1 MRHIK
6 LSLVGVI
13 LLTIA
18 LWGCAPQEA
27 QLDPTNQQQSI
38 DAAVQERL
46 NATASAEANRNATAA
61 ANADAAAFEATV
73 NARVQES
80 VKETEAAVWAER
92 GLVTRNAD
100 WTPVSQTLGTIDMVQ
115 VPPGCFMMGSETG
128 ASEMPVHEQCFDALF
143 WIGQTE
149 VTNAQYAEFISADGY
164 NEQRYWTDAGW
175 AWKVEDN
182 VTAPENYDGFTDGN
196 QPRVGVSWYEAVA
209 YTHWLT
215 EQLRASGAIGQDE
228 EIRLPT
234 ESEWEYAARGPNSLT
249 YPWGNDFDG
258 TRLNF
263 CDTNC
268 TIDWR
273 DTSVDDGYGDVT
285 APVGSYPL
293 GASWVGALDMSG
305 NVWEWGLSG
314 YAEYPYVGTDG
325 RNDISG
331 DTGRVLRGGSWN
343 LGPNRAR
350 AAYRLNNSPD
360 GRYDDSGFRL
370 LRAGG

>member
-18 LWGCAPQEA
+18 LWGGTVAVA
-27 QLDPTNQQQSI
+27 QGEQLTP
-38 DAAVQERL
+38 
-46 NATASAEANRNATAA
+46 
-61 ANADAAAFEATV
+61 
-73 NARVQES
+73 
-80 VKETEAAVWAER
+80 
-92 GLVTRNAD
+92 VTRNDD
-100 WTPVSQTLGTIDMVQ
+100 WTPVIQMFGTINMVQ
-115 VPPGCFMMGSETG
+115 VPPGCFMMGSEKT
-128 ASEMPVHEQCFDALF
+128 SNNDEKPVNEQCFDAPF
-143 WIGQTE
+143 WIGDTE
-149 VTNAQYAEFISADGY
+149 VTNAQYAEFVSAGGY

-175 AWKVEDN
+175 AWKTEYN
-182 VTAPENYDGFTDGN
+182 VTTPYDYDNFTDDN
-196 QPRVGVSWYEAVA
+196 QPRVGVTWYEAVA
-209 YTHWLT
+209 YTQWLT
-215 EQLRASGAIGQDE
+215 EQLRASGAIGIDD

-234 ESEWEYAARGPNSLT
+234 ESEWEYAARGPDGLT
-249 YPWGNDFDG
+249 YPWGNTFDG

-268 TIDWR
+268 VYSHR

-314 YAEYPYVGTDG
+314 DADYPYNRADG

-331 DTGRVLRGGSWN
+331 DTRRVLRGGSWFN
-343 LGPNRAR
+343 FHYSAR
-350 AAYRLNNSPD
+350 AAGRGDLDPSYRFNLL
-360 GRYDDSGFRL
+360 GFRL
-370 LRAGG
+370 VRAGG